1 MTIVVSE
8 SAGVRALHFGS
19 RWIQGAMRVQ
29 RPHALELEY
38 TRDMLVPLVFAPAA
52 WPASV
57 LVVGLGAGSFVRW
70 FARHRPD
77 TAITA
82 IERDPRV
89 IEVARSHFRLP
100 AEGPRL
106 RLVVGDAADA
116 VAQLDG
122 SFDLVLVDGFDARG
136 SAGRL
141 ESVAFYRTCRARMA
155 SRGWLAA
162 NLLARTRGVGP
173 GAARLVEAF
182 DGGVLRLAPCRS
194 GNTIV
199 LAARD
204 PAEARD
210 ARVPRDAIRALRAAT
225 GLDLRDAVARLPA
238 GRAGV
243 DAGPP
248 AGA

>member
-29 RPHALELEY
+29 RPHQLELEY
-38 TRDMLVPLVFAPAA
+38 TRDMLVPLLFAPATR
-52 WPASV
+52 PASV

-77 TAITA
+77 AAITA
-82 IERDPRV
+82 VERDPRV
-89 IEVARSHFRLP
+89 VEVARSHFRLP

-106 RLVVGDAADA
+106 RIVIADA
-116 VAQLDG
+116 VDAVPELAG
-122 SFDLVLVDGFDARG
+122 AFDLVLVDGFDARG

-141 ESVAFYRTCRARMA
+141 ESVAFYRECRARMA
-155 SRGWLAA
+155 PDGWLAA

-173 GAARLVEAF
+173 GAARLAEAF
-182 DGGVLRLAPCRS
+182 EGGVLRLAPCAS

-199 LAARD
+199 LASREPSD
-204 PAEARD
+204 ARD
-210 ARVPRDAIRALRAAT
+210 ARVPRDAVRTLRAAT
-225 GLDLRDAVARLPA
+225 GLDLRDAVARLP
-238 GRAGV
+238 GRRAEV
-243 DAGPP
+243 DAAPP